1 MRAASPLWR
10 RLVFT
15 TGKMSIR
22 RHDSTGCKI
31 RLMAGCRRFGIVV
44 CAVTAAVALLPAQD
58 DEDNKGL
65 PEGPGK
71 AEVARLC
78 TECHTPGNFRK
89 ARKDKDEWSDSVGD
103 MVERGAKGTPAE
115 LALVVDYL
123 AAHFGPDSK
132 VDMNTA
138 PLEEMKAQ
146 LGFTVPEC
154 QAVIDYRKQNGPFK
168 EWRDVLKVGGVD
180 KAKVEAKKEKMGF

>member
-1 MRAASPLWR
+1 
-10 RLVFT
+10 
-15 TGKMSIR
+15 
-22 RHDSTGCKI
+22 
-31 RLMAGCRRFGIVV
+31 MAGYRTFGIVV
-44 CAVTAAVALLPAQD
+44 CAAAAALGVLAAQD
-58 DEDNKGL
+58 EEENKGL

-78 TECHTPGNFRK
+78 TECHTTGNFRK
-89 ARKDKDEWSDSVGD
+89 ARKDKDEWTDSVGD

-123 AAHFGPDSK
+123 SAHFGPDAK

-138 PLEEMKAQ
+138 PLEELKAQ

-168 EWRDVLKVGGVD
+168 EWHDLLKVSGVD
-180 KAKVEAKKEKMGF
+180 KSKVEAKKEKMGF